1 MCPDKTLPDAPRE
14 PEDLFSDLRALTLG
28 GATFRLTSYACPE
41 QYDVDL
47 DEAENRGYVRLRH
60 GELRAD
66 YLPDGDFDRAVTV
79 FEHDFDDDAVPCFES
94 NEERDQYL
102 TRIAEVLYRHHR
114 AAARERSGPQFLDR
128 GANHS
133 PGQD

>member
-1 MCPDKTLPDAPRE
+1 MCPDKTLPSARRE
-14 PEDLFSDLRALTLG
+14 VEDRFSDLRARTLG
-28 GATFRLTSYACPE
+28 GATFRLTSCACPE

-47 DEAENRGYVRLRH
+47 GEAENRGYVRLRH

-79 FEHDFDDDAVPCFES
+79 FEHDIDDDAPCFES

-102 TRIAEVLYRHHR
+102 TQIAEALYRHHR
-114 AAARERSGPQFLDR
+114 TAAREPGSPQSPDR
-128 GANHS
+128 GANDS
-133 PGQD
+133 PGPD